1 MLKRNLIA
9 NYLGQGWSALMGLAF
24 IPLYIKYLGIESYGL
39 IGLFAVLQAWLV
51 LLDMGMTPALGREM
65 ARFTGGRHDAQSI
78 RDLLRSIEVVALGMS
93 IVIGLSIWAAS
104 GWLANDW
111 LKAENLPIVTVAHAF
126 TVMGVVTALRFSEG
140 IYRSSILGLQRQ
152 VLFNVVNSAMATIRS
167 VGAAA
172 VLIWVS
178 PTIEAFFLW
187 QGAVSI
193 LTVLVLAWATYRM
206 LPKAEQAGR
215 FSLQALQGIW
225 RFAGGMMGITLLSL
239 LLMQVDKIVL
249 SKLLN
254 LSEYGYFM
262 LASAVAGALFMVSN
276 PIVQAWY
283 PRLTELH
290 ALQDQSRFIETYHH
304 GAQLISV
311 TLGSAVVIL
320 FIFAEQIIY
329 LWTQDFELARR
340 TAALVSLL
348 ALGNFLNA
356 LMFIPYQ
363 AQLAHGWTSLA
374 MRINIVA
381 VLILIPTIL
390 LATLRY
396 GAEGAAWAWVCL
408 NAGYLLIGIHFM
420 YNKILQTEKWNW
432 YKKDLIW
439 PLGAAAISGLI
450 VDKLTPADQLSEFPQ
465 VIVISVASGAV
476 LLTAG
481 LAAPIVRKQLSAR
494 ISQLIH
500 LLRVRTS

>member
-9 NYLGQGWSALMGLAF
+9 NYLGQGWAALMGLAF

-65 ARFTGGRHDAQSI
+65 ARFTGGTHSAQSI
-78 RDLLRSIEVVALGMS
+78 RDLLRSIEVVALGMA
-93 IVIGLSIWAAS
+93 IAIGI
-104 GWLANDW
+104 GIWLASDW
-111 LKAENLPIVTVAHAF
+111 LATNWLRAEKLSTQTVAHAF
-126 TVMGVVTALRFSEG
+126 TVMGVVTALRFAEG

-152 VLFNVVNSAMATIRS
+152 VMFNVVNSAMATLRS
-167 VGAAA
+167 VGAVA
-172 VLIWVS
+172 VLVWVS

-193 LTVLVLAWATYRM
+193 FTLLVLAWATYRM
-206 LPKAEQAGR
+206 LPKVDQAGR

-262 LASAVAGALFMVSN
+262 LASAVAGALFMVSH
-276 PIVQAWY
+276 PIVQALY

-290 ALQDQSRFIETYHH
+290 ALQDQSRFIETYHQ

-311 TLGSAVVIL
+311 TMGSAVVVL
-320 FIFAEQIIY
+320 VVFAEQILH
-329 LWTQDFELARR
+329 LWTQDQELARR

-374 MRINIVA
+374 IRINIVA
-381 VLILIPTIL
+381 VLTLVPAIFW
-390 LATLRY
+390 ATSRY
-396 GAEGAAWAWVCL
+396 GAEGAAWAWVSL
-408 NAGYLLIGIHFM
+408 NAGYVLIGIQFM
-420 YNKILQTEKWNW
+420 YHKILQTEKWNW
-432 YKKDLIW
+432 YKNDLIW
-439 PLGAAAISGLI
+439 PLGAAVISALI
-450 VDKLTPADQLSEFPQ
+450 VDNLISIDQLSAFFQ
-465 VIVISVASGAV
+465 MVSMGVASGGV
-476 LLTAG
+476 LLMAG
-481 LAAPIVRKQLSAR
+481 MAAPILRKKIIAR
-494 ISQLIH
+494 ISQWLN
-500 LLRVRTS
+500 LLRVKTP